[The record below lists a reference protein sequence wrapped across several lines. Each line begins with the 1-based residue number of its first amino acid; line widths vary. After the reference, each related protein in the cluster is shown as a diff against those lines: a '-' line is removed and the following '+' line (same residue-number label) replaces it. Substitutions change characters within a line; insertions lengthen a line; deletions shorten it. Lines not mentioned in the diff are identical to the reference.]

1 MVIMCHCIISA
12 PSTNACI
19 MECTNILKPKRQG
32 PNFFSFAIHTLLLPL
47 TKTVFRR
54 VTTGVKRKTTVAS
67 LWRRSMVV
75 TVLDANALSIT
86 SRATTNWQN
95 TSVRA
100 KLATN
105 GSWSK

>member
-1 MVIMCHCIISA
+1 
-12 PSTNACI
+12 
-19 MECTNILKPKRQG
+19 
-32 PNFFSFAIHTLLLPL
+32 
-47 TKTVFRR
+47 
-54 VTTGVKRKTTVAS
+54 
-67 LWRRSMVV
+67 MVV